1 MKFKQEEVNELIRQR
16 RSTFPKNYT
25 GERVDDDT
33 IQQMLENANWA
44 PTHRLTEPWRFVVF
58 SREGL
63 RKLAAFQAECYRKV
77 TVADGTFSEDRYQG
91 LLTKPM
97 QSSHIISIGM
107 KRDEKKSVPEI
118 EEVGAVFCA
127 VQNMYINVTAY

>member
-1 MKFKQEEVNELIRQR
+1 MKFNQEEVNELIRQR
-16 RSTFPKNYT
+16 RSTFQKDYT

-58 SREGL
+58 SGEGV
-63 RKLAAFQAECYRKV
+63 RKLAAFQAECYRKE
-77 TVADGTFSEDRYQG
+77 TIADRTLNENLSQR

-97 QSSHIISIGM
+97 ESSHIISIG
-107 KRDEKKSVPEI
+107 
-118 EEVGAVFCA
+118 
-127 VQNMYINVTAY
+127 